1 MTLQSSQ
8 YLEIMKEYDEERL
21 IHKKELNARQEEIY
35 HKIPEVK
42 QLDEELSTGSIS
54 KMKQLILSGDFTSS
68 NQIKEKNQILREKKK
83 ALLEQYGFPND
94 YLEPIFTC
102 KLCKDTGYD
111 ENQTKCSCLNQKII
125 KKLYAQSYI
134 QRFLETE
141 NFDFF
146 DFSYYSKEKED
157 KYPFSPYEN
166 IQNVYHKCK
175 DYVKNFDT
183 NTNNIIF
190 TGSTGVGKTFLA
202 KSIAKD
208 LLDSG
213 HTVLYLSAPKLLE
226 QILPTLKKGGSMDF
240 ELQGLSSYIYDA
252 QLLIMDDLGTEYTTA
267 YTITMLQSL
276 LNERRLRNHATII
289 TTNYSVHD
297 IKEQYG
303 ERISSRILE
312 SFLVFFLY
320 GQDIRYQKRER
331 QIKQKNS

>member
-1 MTLQSSQ
+1 M
-8 YLEIMKEYDEERL
+8 
-21 IHKKELNARQEEIY
+21 
-35 HKIPEVK
+35 
-42 QLDEELSTGSIS
+42 
-54 KMKQLILSGDFTSS
+54 ILSGNSS
-68 NQIKEKNQILREKKK
+68 LSEEIKTKNQLLREKKK
-83 ALLEQYGFPND
+83 QLLQQNGFPKD
-94 YLEPIFTC
+94 YLDPIYTC
-102 KLCKDTGYD
+102 SLCKDTGYY
-111 ENQTKCSCLNQKII
+111 ENQEKCTCLKQKLI
-125 KKLYAQSYI
+125 KKLYTQSYI

-141 NFDFF
+141 NFETF
-146 DFSYYSKEKED
+146 DFTYYSKEKDE
-157 KYPFSPYEN
+157 KLPFSPYEN

-175 DYVKNFDT
+175 EYIKNFDT
-183 NTNNIIF
+183 DKNNIIF

-202 KSIAKD
+202 KSIAKE

-226 QILPTLKKGGSMDF
+226 QILPTLKKGGTLDLES
-240 ELQGLSSYIYDA
+240 QGLSSYIYDA
-252 QLLIMDDLGTEYTTA
+252 ELLIMDDLGTEYTTS

-320 GQDIRYQKRER
+320 GQDIRYQKRQR
-331 QIKQKNS
+331 QIKVSSHT

>member
-1 MTLQSSQ
+1 MTLKSSQ
-8 YLEIMKEYDEERL
+8 YLEIMKEYDEVQL
-21 IHKKELNARQEEIY
+21 LHKKELNARQEEIY
-35 HKIPEVK
+35 QKIPEIK
-42 QLDEELSTGSIS
+42 QLDQELSTGSIA
-54 KMKQLILSGDFTSS
+54 KMKELILSGNSAS
-68 NQIKEKNQILREKKK
+68 NQIKERNQVLRDKKK
-83 ALLEQYGFPND
+83 ELLDRNGFPAD

-111 ENQTKCSCLNQKII
+111 ENQKKCSCLNQKII

-141 NFDFF
+141 NFGSF
-146 DFSYYSKEKED
+146 DFTYYSKEKEE
-157 KYPFSPYEN
+157 KFPFSPYEN

-175 DYVKNFDT
+175 DFVRDFDT
-183 NTNNIIF
+183 CTNNIIF

-226 QILPTLKKGGSMDF
+226 QILPTLKKGGMLDS
-240 ELQGLSSYIYDA
+240 ELQGLSTYIYDA
-252 QLLIMDDLGTEYTTA
+252 QLLIMDDLGTEYTTS

-312 SFLVFFLY
+312 SFHVFFLY

-331 QIKQKNS
+331 QIKQKNA

>member
-1 MTLQSSQ
+1 MTLQNSQ
-8 YLEIMKEYDEERL
+8 YLEIMKEYDEEQL
-21 IHKKELNARQEEIY
+21 LHKKELKARQEEVY
-35 HKIPEVK
+35 AKVPEIK
-42 QLDEELSTGSIS
+42 ELDQELSVGSIA
-54 KMKQLILSGDFTSS
+54 KMKELILSGTSIS
-68 NQIKEKNQILREKKK
+68 PESIKERNQILREKKK
-83 ALLEQYGFPND
+83 ELLKKNGFSAD

-102 KLCKDTGYD
+102 RQCKDTGYN
-111 ENQTKCSCLNQKII
+111 ENQQKCTCLNQKII

-141 NFDFF
+141 NFDTF
-146 DFSYYSKEKED
+146 DFSYYSQEKEE
-157 KYPFSPYEN
+157 KFPFSSYEN

-175 DYVKNFDT
+175 DYVKQFD
-183 NTNNIIF
+183 NNVNNIIF

-226 QILPTLKKGGSMDF
+226 QILPTLKKGGALDS

-252 QLLIMDDLGTEYTTA
+252 QLLIMDDLGTEYTTS

-276 LNERRLRNHATII
+276 LNERQLRNHATII
-289 TTNYSVHD
+289 TTNYSIHD

-312 SFLVFFLY
+312 SFHVFFLY

-331 QIKQKNS
+331 QMKQKNT